1 MTAVGGQREKL
12 GKRKDS
18 ANSVFEDFLNH
29 TMHDN
34 RHGDSAKVNFEPL
47 GLNMNSNR
55 KHKPSGSNGEYDST
69 MMSNFYSHKPT
80 TKFYD

>member
-1 MTAVGGQREKL
+1 MY
-12 GKRKDS
+12 
-18 ANSVFEDFLNH
+18 
-29 TMHDN
+29 DN